1 MKRFRSLRES
11 HYPTQGSSVEY
22 PPYKEMD
29 MKNLVKDAIDDI
41 DEDDGPHTSDIPD
54 APNFSTVAQPEDV
67 INQSSS
73 EGNRDS
79 GAAVAS
85 RKTGKPFKTL
95 RKKMGY
101 GVEDLSGAVARVAI
115 GEAVKDEADKGE
127 YDYEGDMAKS
137 SLRTIVRNAQM
148 MHDMLS
154 EDENLPEWVASKITL
169 AEDYIVTAAQY
180 MQSEMNEH
188 VEPIEEISQFK
199 RDEIAHELRHEDE
212 YERRYKRPYVAPA
225 TRRPTKPASEPHSV
239 HIGGKKWKSFG
250 SHSHASAVAKKLEAK
265 GKKVTVH
272 KDD

>member
-1 MKRFRSLRES
+1 MKSFRTLRES

-29 MKNLVKDAIDDI
+29 MKNLVKDAIDDMA
-41 DEDDGPHTSDIPD
+41 EDDGPHTSDIPD
-54 APNFSTVAQPEDV
+54 MPNFTTVAKPEDV
-67 INQSSS
+67 INQPSS
-73 EGNRDS
+73 EGNRDAT
-79 GAAVAS
+79 GGVAS

-95 RKKMGY
+95 RKKMSY
-101 GVEDLSGAVARVAI
+101 GGEDFSGAVASVAI
-115 GEAVKDEADKGE
+115 GEAVKDAADKGE

-180 MQSEMNEH
+180 MQSEMNE
-188 VEPIEEISQFK
+188 ETLDEISRFK
-199 RDEIAHELRHEDE
+199 EREIAHELRHEDE
-212 YERRYKRPYVAPA
+212 YERKHKRPYVAPA
-225 TRRPTKPASEPHSV
+225 RRPAPEPHSV
-239 HIGGKKWKSFG
+239 HVGGKKWKSFG
-250 SHSHASAVAKKLEAK
+250 SHAHASAVAKKLEAK
-265 GKKVTVH
+265 GKKATVH